1 MSKRVNYLNNVDTV
15 SNIMTALKTKH
26 HTFPIL
32 NVHGNIVGLMPRNFI
47 MVLLKNQAFYNHD
60 VG

>member
-1 MSKRVNYLNNVDTV
+1 MSKRVKSLNNVDSV
-15 SNIMTALKTKH
+15 SNIMAALRTKH

-47 MVLLKNQAFYNHD
+47 MVLLKNEAFYNQE
-60 VG
+60 VT